1 MKKLFALI
9 LAALLLGCAAL
20 AEALPED
27 VVVTVADALVTD
39 GFTTVA
45 IENLPEDF
53 VPVYAVEGL
62 DMFVEDGNMVFI
74 NAIPGAY
81 TLTVTDESET
91 YADSLAAD
99 FVLSTEALPV
109 AYDAGTGAIAVAENM
124 DETLA
129 QIFIGNITDVFVNGA
144 EYAATGED
152 AVILIGEDGAI
163 DMGAEVFDE
172 AGSYELTVTATGFTQ
187 PLVFT
192 VDVA

>member
-27 VVVTVADALVTD
+27 VAVTVADALVTD